1 MDIKT
6 FLNEFFAFTINEVQN
21 QSNTRKKQRSF
32 NANLKIGKSTIP
44 FQIDSG
50 SSVNIIDETTFQCIK
65 KNNPNI
71 VLRKSRKR
79 LFGFGSQTR
88 LPLVGQFECVLES
101 KKRITSAKI
110 VVVKGTTGCLLS
122 GQTSID
128 LSFLTV
134 KISNVK
140 PESTFTKLA
149 SQKKVLSRL
158 KPMVAKY
165 DKVVHGVRKL
175 TDVQVH
181 LHINKEIKTLVQ
193 PTRRIP
199 FTIRK
204 KVESELVRLQK
215 EDIIEPLNLADIS
228 APLRALTHKDAKW
241 SWGPRQK
248 QAFENLKHVL
258 TTETTMAYFNSSKKY
273 RVIR

>member
-50 SSVNIIDETTFQCIK
+50 SSVNIIDETTFQRIK

-258 TTETTMAYFNSSKKY
+258 ITETTMAYFDSSKKY